1 MAVIGADRGAAPT
14 KSAPAQIELRRR
26 SEMMDERK
34 ARADECRG
42 CCDLERSTRRSF
54 LTAMSVV
61 GLDLATDVI
70 PAWADPASER
80 PKEGDVLVAIDG
92 DKPDALEPKDIP
104 RGGPPVLAWP
114 MDPASNTIRKDSR
127 LNKVLLLHLD
137 PSTLVGST
145 KDRAAEGVVAYSAVC
160 PHAGC
165 EVNGWLADQQILEC
179 SCHYSHYNPREAA
192 AVIDGPT
199 TRSLP
204 ALPLKIVEGKLT
216 VAKPFTGRVGIVP
229 T

>member
-1 MAVIGADRGAAPT
+1 MMSEAGGERGH
-14 KSAPAQIELRRR
+14 
-26 SEMMDERK
+26 
-34 ARADECRG
+34 G
-42 CCDLERSTRRSF
+42 CCYLDAEGSTRRIF
-54 LTAMSVV
+54 LTIISVL
-61 GLDLATDVI
+61 GLDLAAEDI
-70 PAWADPASER
+70 PAWAEPASER

-104 RGGPPVLAWP
+104 LGGPPVLAWP

-127 LNKVLLLHLD
+127 LNKVLLVHLD

-204 ALPLKIVEGKLT
+204 ALPLKIVDGKLT